1 MIHSS
6 SDSRTEPPTTAES
19 LADRLVEARRVTLDL
34 VADLTDEQLL
44 GPMLRIVN
52 PPLWEI
58 GHVAWFQERW
68 ALRHLR
74 GLPPSR
80 PDGDA
85 LYDSAAVAHDT
96 RWDLLLPPR
105 RQTLAFMQEILD
117 RVLDRLRTA
126 PLDAAAVYF
135 HLLPVLHEY
144 MHAEALAY
152 TRQTHGYPPPL
163 LSQHA
168 DGSPGVAGAPAPTG
182 SPLVGD
188 AEVPG
193 GRFLL
198 GATPDGSFVF
208 DNEKWAQPVDVRPFR
223 IARTAVTNAEFAAF
237 VDDGGYARERW
248 W

>member
-1 MIHSS
+1 M
-6 SDSRTEPPTTAES
+6 TQTTA
-19 LADRLVEARRVTLDL
+19 
-34 VADLTDEQLL
+34 ADLAQLLTDARARTLALFEGLTGEQLL
-44 GPMLRIVN
+44 GPYLPIVN

-96 RWDLLLPPR
+96 RWDLLLPPWQ
-105 RQTLAFMQEILD
+105 QTLAFMQEILD

-126 PLDAAAVYF
+126 PLDDDGVYF
-135 HLLPVLHEY
+135 HMLPVLHEY

-152 TRQTHGYPPPL
+152 TRQTHGYPPPR
-163 LSQHA
+163 LSQYA
-168 DGSPGVAGAPAPTG
+168 DGSPAVAGAPAPTG
-182 SPLVGD
+182 SPLVGA

-208 DNEKWAQPVDVRPFR
+208 DNEKWAHPVDVRPFR